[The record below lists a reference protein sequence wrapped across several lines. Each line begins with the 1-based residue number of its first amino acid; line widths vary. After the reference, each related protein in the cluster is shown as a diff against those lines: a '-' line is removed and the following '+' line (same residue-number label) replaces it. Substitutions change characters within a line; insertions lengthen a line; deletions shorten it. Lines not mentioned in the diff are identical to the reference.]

1 VAEQPREQSQSP
13 ARTAD
18 QTPDPAS
25 DGSPDRAPERDG
37 RTGRAAAAE
46 RIAHQHQYVDQQIR
60 LAMRRGDFDN
70 LPGAGKPIDLGT
82 PSDRDWW
89 LRKLIERERITGVL
103 PPALQLRKDD
113 AELEDQLDVLREERA
128 ARELL
133 EDFNRRVVEARRQLA
148 GGPPV
153 VTPTRDVE
161 VEVAAWHAR
170 RVERRRAAAAVLAR
184 ETEPE
189 AGHAGR
195 KRWWRRRR

>member
-1 VAEQPREQSQSP
+1 MAEQRRDQSR
-13 ARTAD
+13 A
-18 QTPDPAS
+18 PDEVP
-25 DGSPDRAPERDG
+25 GRGPDRSPERDA

-46 RIAHQHQYVDQQIR
+46 RIAHQQQYVDQQIR
-60 LAMRRGDFDN
+60 LAMQRGDFDN

-82 PSDRDWW
+82 PHDRDWW

-113 AELEDQLDVLREERA
+113 AELEGQLDALREERA

-133 EDFNRRVVEARRQLA
+133 EDFNRRVVEARRQLT

-161 VEVAAWHAR
+161 TEVAAWRER
-170 RVERRRAAAAVLAR
+170 RLERRRAAAAVLAR
-184 ETEPE
+184 EEQ
-189 AGHAGR
+189 ADSRAAGR
-195 KRWWRRRR
+195 RRRRPRWWRRRG